1 MIQSTAIAIVLD
13 LALFIQE
20 NILKRRDHQKK
31 ITFALEKQEDKEMFT
46 RQRENK
52 DHEVND
58 NKGDRETDETE
69 DETFKILMYDD
80 VPLTSDTSE

>member
-31 ITFALEKQEDKEMFT
+31 ITFALEKQEEMFT